1 MKIKSVNLEKALNNI
16 EDAFSIDKGAE
27 KIFSVVNENNR
38 KLVITLLTQGE
49 IKINVPIDEVEP
61 DEEQGIKY
69 VYKYSSII
77 KLFSATMKDEEQSKR
92 KEDEDDDDDIEEAM
106 SEVCDVRMSIEKM
119 TIRSEN
125 IVLSLSGTSA
135 EVPEDVIKFSE
146 SITNHGEVDLFSKLT
161 ICKNVDRITE
171 LANYDTNKK
180 FNFVDGELHII
191 LKVMYLRAVTDLNR
205 NIKFTLTSV
214 DVKLLLAIIKSNST
228 VEMGSNSEII
238 KLKIT
243 TGEVVSYLTLPILN
257 PDIQPVTESEILP
270 EVKETVTLHRAS
282 VSTIIKTLKLYI
294 DEVETINCTIN
305 KASLNLSGRA
315 SDQLF
320 EQRLALKGEPNDDKI
335 SIRLSRKLL
344 IGMLNLV
351 YDNPITIKK
360 GDKNLRF
367 SNQKILVYVP
377 ND

>member
-27 KIFSVVNENNR
+27 KIFSVVNENNK

-61 DEEQGIKY
+61 DEEQGVKY

-77 KLFSATMKDEEQSKR
+77 KLFSATMQDEEQSKR
-92 KEDEDDDDDIEEAM
+92 KEDEDNDDEIEEAM
-106 SEVCDVRMSIEKM
+106 SEVCDVRMSVEKM

-135 EVPEDVIKFSE
+135 EVPEDVIKFSG
-146 SITNHGEVDLFSKLT
+146 SLTNHGEVDLFSKLT

-257 PDIQPVTESEILP
+257 PDIQPVSESEILP

-294 DEVETINCTIN
+294 DEVETVNCTIN
-305 KASLNLSGRA
+305 KASLHLSGRA

-320 EQRLALKGEPNDDKI
+320 EQRIALKGEPSDDKI